1 MFFQSLPGYL
11 GGWKRLK
18 QPMGNSF
25 HDVNRHP
32 SFRFSFFRLNISRL
46 MGKSTPKKNKWTLQK
61 WETYA
66 KHLTGNTFNSQISER
81 PANLPT
87 NSARKYATE
96 HVTEHEK
103 KLRGWPVF
111 GSS

>member
-46 MGKSTPKKNKWTLQK
+46 MGKSTPKKQMDP
-61 WETYA
+61 A
-66 KHLTGNTFNSQISER
+66 KMGNLRQTSYW
-81 PANLPT
+81 
-87 NSARKYATE
+87 KYVQQPNIGTSCKSS
-96 HVTEHEK
+96 HQFCEK
-103 KLRGWPVF
+103 ICN
-111 GSS
+111 

>member
-1 MFFQSLPGYL
+1 MFFQRLPGYL

-46 MGKSTPKKNKWTLQK
+46 MGKSTPKKTNGPCKNGKPTPNILLEIRSTAKYRNVLQI
-61 WETYA
+61 
-66 KHLTGNTFNSQISER
+66 FPPI
-81 PANLPT
+81 
-87 NSARKYATE
+87 
-96 HVTEHEK
+96 
-103 KLRGWPVF
+103 LRENMQLNM
-111 GSS
+111 